1 MDARSLFLLRHD
13 AVHGG
18 FVEDLFA
25 GLTDVQA
32 RQRPHGLNS
41 VVWLVWHASRVEDAA
56 VNRFV
61 ADRAQVFEA
70 DDWER
75 RLGIGR
81 RDVGPGM
88 TTSVTTTSKSS
99 ASMRVSASRPL
110 PAVATRYPALSRN
123 VPRASP
129 DGRGYWRF
137 DLLRTSLGRRIA
149 SSRIRGES
157 PTGRQSLGPGGVY
170 WMPGLTP
177 HDVRNESGRPSSGT
191 SS

>member
-1 MDARSLFLLRHD
+1 MDACSLFLLRHD
-13 AVHGG
+13 AVDGG
-18 FVEDLFA
+18 FVEGLFA

-123 VPRASP
+123 VPRA
-129 DGRGYWRF
+129 
-137 DLLRTSLGRRIA
+137 A
-149 SSRIRGES
+149 
-157 PTGRQSLGPGGVY
+157 
-170 WMPGLTP
+170 
-177 HDVRNESGRPSSGT
+177 
-191 SS
+191 